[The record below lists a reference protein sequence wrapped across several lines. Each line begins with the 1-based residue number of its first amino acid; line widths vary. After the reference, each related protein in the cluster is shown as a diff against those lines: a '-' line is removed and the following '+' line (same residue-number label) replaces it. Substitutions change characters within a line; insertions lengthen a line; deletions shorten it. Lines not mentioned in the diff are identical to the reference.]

1 MLPWCAL
8 DIRSYSPLLLCF
20 DSPPA
25 QVTVTTHNQTCQR
38 RTMLNVKSFYW
49 IILRWGCKNL
59 THWILQC
66 CLCCR
71 CVLLTLQIHL
81 RIPQFIVWLIGGGCC
96 SKEYRVYLLC
106 CIYCLHL
113 RSGNSVSCPP
123 YQTLLLYTPFRT
135 SLTCLLTSQD
145 TR

>member
-8 DIRSYSPLLLCF
+8 DIRSYSALLLSF

-49 IILRWGCKNL
+49 IILQWGRKSNPL
-59 THWILQC
+59 HIAVLPGLQMC
-66 CLCCR
+66 T
-71 CVLLTLQIHL
+71 VDSSNSSAYSTIH
-81 RIPQFIVWLIGGGCC
+81 FWLIGGGCC

-123 YQTLLLYTPFRT
+123 YQTSLLYSPFRT